1 VVAGVGGRRALAGL
15 RRLKRS
21 APWVVRG
28 EGGRIA
34 LFARGD
40 RTAVAGHVGSQP
52 AAASEAGPTL
62 FGAVPAQPMEPRF
75 ALIVSLDLSSPSHRK
90 LVLPAVAA
98 IVASAL
104 SGIALSHALEPEGA
118 PSSIT
123 RAGLTVQLP
132 PGWERTDFDPG
143 RPALS
148 SAIAAGPPGKTEA
161 GFVVGKLSPQGAAER
176 MLERVQSEG
185 GERTQVRLGELYAW
199 RYAGLRPRPHLAGR
213 GYVLPITSGAVL
225 MLCHASKREA
235 RVRLAECDRAAT
247 TLVVRGARPHRLS
260 SVDRSRER
268 LIRVFATLRSSRAE
282 GLQRLAAAHLAPGQ
296 VGPATSLERGYQR
309 AAFSVERLSRLENG
323 GSLRG
328 LSTTLRAA
336 ATAYGRLARAATTGS
351 RLAYREAGRAVTRK
365 EDALRRELAR
375 VTAA

>member
-1 VVAGVGGRRALAGL
+1 VAGVGGRRALAGL
-15 RRLKRS
+15 RRVKRS
-21 APWVVRG
+21 APSVARD

-40 RTAVAGHVGSQP
+40 RTAVAGYVGSQP
-52 AAASEAGPTL
+52 TAASEAGRPL
-62 FGAVPAQPMEPRF
+62 FGSVPEQAMERRCAPI
-75 ALIVSLDLSSPSHRK
+75 ASLDLRSPSHRK

-98 IVASAL
+98 IAASAL
-104 SGIALSHALEPEGA
+104 SGIALGHALEPDGA

-132 PGWERTDFDPG
+132 PGWERADFNPG

-148 SAIAAGPPGKTEA
+148 SAIAAGPPGDTQA
-161 GFVVGKLSPQGAAER
+161 GFVVGKLRPQGAAER
-176 MLERVQSEG
+176 MLERVQGEG

-199 RYAGLRPRPHLAGR
+199 RYAGLRPRPHVAGT
-213 GYVLPITSGAVL
+213 GYVLPITGGAVL

-235 RVRLAECDRAAT
+235 RVPLAECDRAAT

-260 SVDRSRER
+260 SAERSRER
-268 LIRVFATLRSSRAE
+268 LIRVIATLRSSRSE
-282 GLQRLAAAHLAPGQ
+282 GLQRLAAADLAPGQ
-296 VGPATSLERGYQR
+296 VGTTTSLERGYQR

-328 LSTTLRAA
+328 LSTALRAA
-336 ATAYGRLARAATTGS
+336 ATAYGRLSRAATTGS
-351 RLAYREAGRAVTRK
+351 RLAYGKAGRAVTRK